1 MKVAVI
7 SDTGASV
14 FNFRGDNTGV
24 DAHDGSAYI
33 NPFVSILENKALQD
47 QEVGVDKKPIWHSY
61 NPRLMSA
68 TLLKFATFTMT
79 NERMRT
85 SLNSN
90 ISLYN
95 LFKQMTNVQWS
106 TTNPD
111 GTVTWNNS
119 RNAEFNLIDTKGFR
133 KNQFDKINFFT
144 DILANKPLFYEENG
158 KHYQILDFGRDEK
171 GYYTIE
177 AEVNPLGDRR
187 DSEHDIKVYHAFNES
202 SEHFKFRDAD
212 PTEGLHT
219 INSLYE
225 LFNAMGGIYS
235 EELVEDEEGKKQL
248 QYTDAASYAVVNF
261 MNNISIRI
269 GNNTEDLSQ
278 NTYYQPLKEMMIAYA
293 ANKSAVKNGIANI
306 NGSDAWLGNT
316 ALRYMEID
324 TDGLGIQ
331 MDADHEIDESEMT
344 EFSQVISALE
354 AGGRLHNM
362 SKQVY
367 RTLGELAVKASQAEI
382 DTAVRYIKAKNAG
395 LPIDKIRSELY
406 DILGRTLINNY
417 KQDENRTD
425 LAAPTIAEIKKKF
438 NLSEDHSLD
447 DFKIP
452 FSDSNLYGQTISTF
466 VSNINSKSIKRK
478 YPGSG
483 CVMVP
488 GYNIIQTYKYN
499 GKIKQFDDVLKEAR
513 AANFGQPFF
522 RAFNPQTESIQS
534 YNRSLVQAYLGT
546 IQ

>member
-14 FNFRGDNTGV
+14 FNFRGNNTGV

-406 DILGRTLINNY
+406 DILGRALINNY

-425 LAAPTIAEIKKKF
+425 LAAPIIAEIKKKF